1 MSGLPSDDIKSL
13 KGVGPKR
20 AELLKK
26 LGITVI
32 GDALRFFP
40 HKYIDRRVV
49 RKISELEAG
58 SAAVARVTVRKVDE
72 RKSRRTG
79 IGICTCEAE
88 DGTGTLLAL
97 WFNRRGL
104 KELLK
109 IGETVVLYGLPS
121 FRDGIAE
128 FINPEFA
135 VIKTKSDMVDFLG
148 IVPVYPS
155 TAGLPP
161 RWFGRLMTKILS
173 DSLPLIQEYLPE
185 SVIEKRKL
193 LGIRE
198 ALLGMH
204 RPGSEEH
211 WKNSR
216 KRLAYEEFLFLRAAM
231 AQRKTRIRIAPSPV
245 KIKPDGERY
254 SKFLVSLPFDLTVS
268 QKKALANI
276 FADTQK
282 EHPMSRLLQ
291 GDVGTGKTVV
301 ALGLAAAAADAGVQT
316 AIMAPTE
323 ILADQIYSGAEKF
336 LSAAGIRCGL
346 LKGGQGGPT
355 KTRLLEEIKRGEIDV
370 VVGTHALL
378 GKATEFFRL
387 GAVIIDEQQR
397 FGVAQRG
404 EMLNTG
410 EIPHFLM
417 MSATPIPRTVSAL
430 LFGDLDISLLRESP
444 SGKRKKETR
453 LIDYGRMGDLLQFVI
468 NESTAG
474 GRTYWI
480 CPRVEDADDLVSV
493 EKRYVFLKKHIGTL
507 GIGKI
512 HGKMDGLGKNLEL
525 EKFRSGRTKVLV
537 GTTVLEVGVDVP
549 EASVVVIES
558 PERYGLSQLHQI
570 RGRVGR
576 GARRGVCIL
585 LTGSSD
591 EDVSGR
597 LKVILDTD
605 DGFKIAEA
613 DLLIRGPGTI
623 AGFKQHGTAGLNVA
637 DILRDRELLIMAA
650 EDAED
655 LMKKNTGTPLPDEF
669 MSRVKAVF
677 KDIPD
682 CFPFV

>member
-1 MSGLPSDDIKSL
+1 M
-13 KGVGPKR
+13 
-20 AELLKK
+20 
-26 LGITVI
+26 
-32 GDALRFFP
+32 
-40 HKYIDRRVV
+40 
-49 RKISELEAG
+49 
-58 SAAVARVTVRKVDE
+58 
-72 RKSRRTG
+72 
-79 IGICTCEAE
+79 
-88 DGTGTLLAL
+88 
-97 WFNRRGL
+97 
-104 KELLK
+104 
-109 IGETVVLYGLPS
+109 
-121 FRDGIAE
+121 
-128 FINPEFA
+128 
-135 VIKTKSDMVDFLG
+135 
-148 IVPVYPS
+148 
-155 TAGLPP
+155 
-161 RWFGRLMTKILS
+161 
-173 DSLPLIQEYLPE
+173 
-185 SVIEKRKL
+185 
-193 LGIRE
+193 
-198 ALLGMH
+198 
-204 RPGSEEH
+204 
-211 WKNSR
+211 
-216 KRLAYEEFLFLRAAM
+216 
-231 AQRKTRIRIAPSPV
+231 
-245 KIKPDGERY
+245 
-254 SKFLVSLPFDLTVS
+254 
-268 QKKALANI
+268 
-276 FADTQK
+276 
-282 EHPMSRLLQ
+282 
-291 GDVGTGKTVV
+291 
-301 ALGLAAAAADAGVQT
+301 
-316 AIMAPTE
+316 
-323 ILADQIYSGAEKF
+323 
-336 LSAAGIRCGL
+336 
-346 LKGGQGGPT
+346 
-355 KTRLLEEIKRGEIDV
+355 
-370 VVGTHALL
+370 
-378 GKATEFFRL
+378 
-387 GAVIIDEQQR
+387 IIDEQQR

-404 EMLNTG
+404 EMLNTR

-669 MSRVKAVF
+669 MSKVETVF